1 VTGSESSPAV
11 WQKSRESA
19 DGGGNCVEVA
29 IIDTAVLIRNSQDP
43 AGPVLSFSYP
53 EWRAFLV
60 GARNGEFD
68 LPEGA

>member
-11 WQKSRESA
+11 WQKSRASS
-19 DGGGNCVEVA
+19 DGNGECVEVA
-29 IIDTAVLIRNSQDP
+29 IIDAAVLVRNSQDP

-53 EWRAFLV
+53 EWRAFLA
-60 GARNGEFD
+60 GAQNGEFD